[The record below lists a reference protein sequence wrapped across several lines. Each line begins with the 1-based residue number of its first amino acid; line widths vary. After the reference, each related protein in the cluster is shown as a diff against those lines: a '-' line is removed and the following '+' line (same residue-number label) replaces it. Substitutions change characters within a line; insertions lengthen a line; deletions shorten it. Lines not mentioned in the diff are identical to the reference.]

1 MWYKKTVAWA
11 KVMSE
16 KKVDSNCSKD
26 QPKLVCAGIWGGIHN
41 LDQDISAG
49 AVEVSLYSSSCDGG
63 KGGDIYYF
71 GVCKNSMI
79 TRLAIADVVGHGQAV
94 SDVSQYVYDSL
105 KAHMCDPDSGKIL
118 TRINRLASQRGLKAM
133 TTAAVVAYHGVK
145 GEFSFSYAGH
155 PPVLLK
161 RASEKTWS
169 ECILDNEGTG
179 YGPGIN
185 LPLAVTP
192 QTLYNQQVMPV
203 SSGDRLL
210 VYTDGLTEATNK
222 AGELFGIERLS
233 NVLNANADL
242 PLSKLK
248 SAVLQEVQRHS
259 GNGLTHDDVTLII
272 IEIR

>member
-1 MWYKKTVAWA
+1 
-11 KVMSE
+11 MSE
-16 KKVDSNCSKD
+16 TKADSNCSKNL
-26 QPKLVCAGIWGGIHN
+26 PKLVCAGIWGGIHN

-49 AVEVSLYSSSCDGG
+49 AVDVSLYSSSCDGG

-71 GVCKNSMI
+71 GVCKNAMI
-79 TRLAIADVVGHGQAV
+79 TRLAIADVVGHGQEV

-105 KAHMCDPDSGKIL
+105 KGHMCDPDSGKIL

-133 TTAAVVAYHGVK
+133 TTAAIVAYHGAK

-161 RASEKTWS
+161 RASEKVWS
-169 ECILDNEGTG
+169 ECVLANESNKEH
-179 YGPGIN
+179 GPAVNI
-185 LPLAVTP
+185 PLAVTP
-192 QTLYNQQVMPV
+192 ETHYNQQVIPV

-210 VYTDGLTEATNK
+210 VYTDGLTEATSK

-248 SAVLQEVQRHS
+248 AAVLQEVQQHS